1 MLTNTDC
8 TLYQASGIGYER
20 VYIPAV
26 FWMESRGAALMKGA
40 NVEDVGITVYIPEEY
55 ADSAPKTPM
64 KDMIVK
70 GECKFVFDN
79 TSEKTVSE
87 GMRDLRYHS
96 PAVVKAVD
104 NKLYGTALRH
114 IKVTAV

>member
-8 TLYQASGIGYER
+8 TLYRASGIGYER
-20 VYIPAV
+20 IYIPAV

-40 NVEDVGITVYIPEEY
+40 NEDVGITVYIPEEY

-64 KDMIVK
+64 KDMLVK
-70 GECKFVFDN
+70 GECKIEFDN

-87 GMRDLRYHS
+87 SMRDLRNYL

>member
-1 MLTNTDC
+1 MLTNTGC
-8 TLYQASGIGYER
+8 TLYQASGIGYDR

-70 GECKFVFDN
+70 GECKIEFDN

-87 GMRDLRYHS
+87 SMRDLRNYL

-114 IKVTAV
+114 IKGTAV

>member
-8 TLYQASGIGYER
+8 TLYRASGIGYER

-26 FWMESRGAALMKGA
+26 FWMESRGTALMKGA
-40 NVEDVGITVYIPEEY
+40 NVEDVGITIYIPELY
-55 ADSAPKTPM
+55 ADLAPKTPM
-64 KDMIVK
+64 KDMFVK
-70 GECKFVFDN
+70 GKCKVEFDN

-87 GMRDLRYHS
+87 SMRDLRYYS

>member
-1 MLTNTDC
+1 
-8 TLYQASGIGYER
+8 
-20 VYIPAV
+20 
-26 FWMESRGAALMKGA
+26 
-40 NVEDVGITVYIPEEY
+40 
-55 ADSAPKTPM
+55 M

-70 GECKFVFDN
+70 GECNFVFDN